1 MDCTYKVGELIGLI
15 SAWPHGGAF
24 VLTWEECRDGDQYNE
39 HAYTR
44 DQRHTFE
51 TAEDLLA
58 FVEANGYPASAF
70 RP

>member
-1 MDCTYKVGELIGLI
+1 MARDVHQATTY
-15 SAWPHGGAF
+15 A
-24 VLTWEECRDGDQYNE
+24 RDE
-39 HAYTR
+39 
-44 DQRHTFE
+44 RHTFE